1 MKGQVPQISLW
12 QCAPR
17 IPLDQVQNMGEI
29 NMRTRSRSTV
39 LIEIA
44 LILGAF
50 AVAAACGTP
59 GAAGGGSSSSASPSE
74 LPSAQPSEVSPSA
87 SPSPSASASPSA
99 QPSESSSPSA
109 VSSSAGSAP
118 DANTWVMPN
127 LRGQDL
133 QTAQDA
139 IQSLTNDGIVI
150 STSHDATGAGRHQI
164 FDRDWQVCTQ
174 NVAPG
179 SQISAN
185 SDIDFGV
192 VRRDVETCP

>member
-1 MKGQVPQISLW
+1 MCSKDNLNTVEPSS
-12 QCAPR
+12 
-17 IPLDQVQNMGEI
+17 NMGAI
-29 NMRTRSRSTV
+29 SMGTRSRSTV
-39 LIEIA
+39 LGKIA
-44 LILGAF
+44 LMLGVF
-50 AVAAACGTP
+50 ALAVACGTP
-59 GAAGGGSSSSASPSE
+59 GAAGGGSSSTASPSE
-74 LPSAQPSEVSPSA
+74 SPSAQPSEASPSA
-87 SPSPSASASPSA
+87 SPSASASPSPSA
-99 QPSESSSPSA
+99 QPSESPSPSA
-109 VSSSAGSAP
+109 VSSSAASAP

-174 NVAPG
+174 NIAPG
-179 SQISAN
+179 AKLSAN
-185 SDIDFGV
+185 TDIDFGV